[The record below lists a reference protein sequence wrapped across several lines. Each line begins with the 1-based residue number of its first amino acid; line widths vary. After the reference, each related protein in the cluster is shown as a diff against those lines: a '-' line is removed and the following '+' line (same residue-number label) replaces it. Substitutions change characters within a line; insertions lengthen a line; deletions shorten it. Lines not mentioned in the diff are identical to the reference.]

1 LGGAEATA
9 FANRVRGASGSF
21 PEGKKNLY
29 WYTRLGQIEVSEQ
42 IYRRGGEQVRP
53 FCESAGVS
61 CRGYS
66 LGLQRALSD
75 FGADLAFGKVPQKLK
90 EHYGIAVPVSAAQA
104 ITEQHAAAMK
114 RQQAELQRLPRGGV
128 AQLIGEL
135 DGSMVPIVSI
145 AEREDKPAPVD
156 GRQRRQL
163 SWREARLSLA
173 RAPDKV
179 RGRYA
184 ATLGGPAEAGAQL
197 VDCVIRA
204 GGGRATKLHCV
215 GDGAKWIA
223 SQIKERLGEQANY
236 LIDFYHLSEYL
247 AGAAEAVAGSNKTAW
262 LQQQQQRMKTNRVGE
277 VLRELRA
284 YQAPVQATTA
294 AETDPVQSCRQYL
307 EHRLGY
313 LDYAGALS
321 RGLPIGSGEVESGH
335 RSVIQARL
343 KLSGAWWKEETAENM
358 LALRTLRANDDWEPY
373 WSEARQAAA

>member
-1 LGGAEATA
+1 M
-9 FANRVRGASGSF
+9 
-21 PEGKKNLY
+21 
-29 WYTRLGQIEVSEQ
+29 
-42 IYRRGGEQVRP
+42 RP

-66 LGLQRALSD
+66 LGLQRTLSD
-75 FGADLAFGKVPQKLK
+75 FGADVAFGKVPQKLQ
-90 EHYGIAVPVSAAQA
+90 EHYGIAVPVSAAQT
-104 ITEQHAAAMK
+104 ITEQQAAAIK
-114 RQQAELQRLPRGGV
+114 LRGTVLEKLPRGGV
-128 AQLIGEL
+128 AQLVGEL

-145 AEREDKPAPVD
+145 AAQADKSAPRD
-156 GRQRRQL
+156 GRKRRQL

-179 RGRYA
+179 SGRYA
-184 ATLGGPAEAGAQL
+184 ATLGGPAQAGAQF

-204 GGGRATKLHCV
+204 SGGQATKLHCV
-215 GDGAKWIA
+215 GDGAPWIA
-223 SQIKERLGEQANY
+223 NQIKERLGQQANY

-247 AGAAEAVAGSNKTAW
+247 AGAAEVVAGTGKTAW
-262 LQQQQQRMKTNRVGE
+262 LQQQQQRMKTNQVSA

-284 YQAPVQATTA
+284 YQPPVPTTAAA

-307 EHRLGY
+307 EHRLDY

-335 RSVIQARL
+335 RSVIQARM

-358 LALRTLRANDDWEPY
+358 LALRTLRANDEWEAY

>member
-1 LGGAEATA
+1 M
-9 FANRVRGASGSF
+9 
-21 PEGKKNLY
+21 
-29 WYTRLGQIEVSEQ
+29 
-42 IYRRGGEQVRP
+42 RP

-75 FGADLAFGKVPQKLK
+75 FGADLAFGKVPQKLR
-90 EHYGIAVPVSAAQA
+90 EHYGITVPASAAQA

-114 RQQAELQRLPRGGV
+114 TQQAELQQLPRGGV

-145 AEREDKPAPVD
+145 AVSSDKATARD
-156 GRQRRQL
+156 GRKRRQL

-173 RAPDKV
+173 RSADKV
-179 RGRYA
+179 SGRYA
-184 ATLGGPAEAGAQL
+184 ATLGGPAQAGAQF

-223 SQIKERLGEQANY
+223 NQIKERLGEQANY

-247 AGAAEAVAGSNKTAW
+247 AGAAEVVVGANKTAW

-284 YQAPVQATTA
+284 HQARLPATTAA

-358 LALRTLRANDDWEPY
+358 LALRTLRANDDWEAY

>member
-1 LGGAEATA
+1 
-9 FANRVRGASGSF
+9 V
-21 PEGKKNLY
+21 
-29 WYTRLGQIEVSEQ
+29 
-42 IYRRGGEQVRP
+42 
-53 FCESAGVS
+53 
-61 CRGYS
+61 
-66 LGLQRALSD
+66 LSD

-114 RQQAELQRLPRGGV
+114 TQRAELQKLPRGGV
-128 AQLIGEL
+128 AQLVGEM

-145 AEREDKPAPVD
+145 AASGDKATPGD
-156 GRQRRQL
+156 GRKRRQL

-179 RGRYA
+179 NGRYA
-184 ATLGGPAEAGAQL
+184 ATLGGPAQAGAQL

-204 GGGRATKLHCV
+204 GGGRTTKLHCV

-247 AGAAEAVAGSNKTAW
+247 AGAAEVVAGANKTAW
-262 LQQQQQRMKTNRVGE
+262 LQQQQQRMKTNRVSE

-284 YQAPVQATTA
+284 YQAPVQVKTA
-294 AETDPVQSCRQYL
+294 AAVETDPVQSCRQYL

-358 LALRTLRANDDWEPY
+358 LALRTLRANDDWDSY

>member
-1 LGGAEATA
+1 M
-9 FANRVRGASGSF
+9 
-21 PEGKKNLY
+21 
-29 WYTRLGQIEVSEQ
+29 
-42 IYRRGGEQVRP
+42 
-53 FCESAGVS
+53 S

-114 RQQAELQRLPRGGV
+114 MQRAELQKLPRGGV
-128 AQLIGEL
+128 AQLVGEM

-145 AEREDKPAPVD
+145 AASGDKSTPGD
-156 GRQRRQL
+156 GRKRRQL

-179 RGRYA
+179 SGRYA
-184 ATLGGPAEAGAQL
+184 ATLGGPAQAGVQL
-197 VDCVIRA
+197 LDCVIRA

-223 SQIKERLGEQANY
+223 SQIKERLGTQANY

-247 AGAAEAVAGSNKTAW
+247 AGAAEVVAGANKTAW
-262 LQQQQQRMKTNRVGE
+262 LQQQQQRMKTNQVSE

-284 YQAPVQATTA
+284 YQAPLPAGPAA
-294 AETDPVQSCRQYL
+294 AETDPVQGCRQYL

-343 KLSGAWWKEETAENM
+343 KLSGAWWKEETVESM
-358 LALRTLRANDDWEPY
+358 LALRTLRANDDWDAY